1 MNDMDERTTVAA
13 NLILQRADHEQ
24 QRSQFMTVKE
34 YADTR
39 GLHVQTVYAAIRRG
53 LFPFAVERVGA
64 AIRIDVSRESI
75 TERKA
80 S

>member
-1 MNDMDERTTVAA
+1 MTDPLDVLAS
-13 NLILQRADHEQ
+13 ADHEQ
-24 QRSQFMTVKE
+24 QRSRFLTVKE

-53 LFPFAVERVGA
+53 LFPFAVERSQGDKG

-75 TERKA
+75 KIRKA